1 MNIRKE
7 DYELNQNEDVERIIF
22 NRDKFL
28 LEMSMHVY
36 DESEK
41 TFENLDLKISTM
53 IASLGTLMT
62 IQGSIFIYLLTEFI
76 RNNSIYINISL
87 VIVMLISL
95 LSYTY

>member
-41 TFENLDLKISTM
+41 SFYNFDLKIS
-53 IASLGTLMT
+53 
-62 IQGSIFIYLLTEFI
+62 
-76 RNNSIYINISL
+76 NI
-87 VIVMLISL
+87 I
-95 LSYTY
+95 